1 MKNRLNITID
11 ETLIDEAKRYA
22 EKNNKS
28 LSQIIEESLKK
39 LVAQGPGKKPNI
51 LDLMKQLPKPK
62 GNFKH
67 DSSQTYYEE
76 RKGKYGF

>member
-51 LDLMKQLPKPK
+51 LDLM
-62 GNFKH
+62 
-67 DSSQTYYEE
+67 
-76 RKGKYGF
+76 